1 MNFKTITHLL
11 RLRPSFIVLML
22 GGALTGHAWQSS
34 LYPES
39 WTPPENA
46 DFYTDQLIQDF
57 SYAGYKR
64 GEEPLPNV
72 TGPIFDVTDAPYGA
86 DPTGASDS
94 TVAIQSA
101 IDAAASAGGGVVY
114 LPAGNYSISPQGGSC
129 LLISSSDIVL
139 RGDGAASTFLT
150 NTETNMRSKQVIRV
164 RAASVSTEAAVSITA
179 DLNNPT
185 RRLPVATPGSFAVGD
200 FVRLKWSFTD
210 EWIADHNQQS
220 YWSEATGT
228 PVDAEYTREVVAIN
242 QAEGWIEIDAPT
254 RYMMK
259 VRDNARVEKINGLL
273 SGVGIESLAIGNVQH
288 PDDTSTWEEGD
299 WNDPTKP
306 AYQTHQSYILFM
318 QYARDSWI
326 TGVESY
332 QPAGNTSTCHML
344 SNGILVSRSF
354 RITVQDCVMSR
365 PQYGG
370 AGGNGYMF
378 RLSRTS
384 ESLVQNCIADFSR
397 HGIVVSDAGTSGNV
411 FLNCEDRETKRSTGH
426 TGSYITNGSGSDNHM
441 HFSHSN
447 LWDSCHAHNSYY
459 TASHR
464 GIWGTIPHALTSAHG
479 VYWNTSGSGTRYE
492 NEPIV
497 RSEQGRYGYVIGT
510 SGTASGASN
519 TIDGNTAPADILE
532 GIGIGDSLEPQS
544 LYADQLAKRLQG
556 LLIFMEEDATVEV
569 TASHPLSPSVYN
581 YGTGA
586 ASYSWTQV
594 SGPTATFDDSAS
606 LETTVALPSE
616 GTYVLRLTVD
626 SGTHSVSEDI
636 TLTVFVNTAPVVE
649 AGENQTKSNEAGQLW
664 TPNQINTAAWYD
676 AGDTASITASGG
688 AVTQWNDKSGN
699 SRHLSQLDALSR
711 PATSNRTLNARNV
724 LDFDGSDF
732 MTNAGIGAEI
742 RSLFVVFVS
751 DQTIT
756 SSSGNQS
763 LTSTVGDEVSSGLV
777 LGASTG
783 AFSGEV
789 LTVFDEDEPNN
800 YVDRQGVSDTTLA
813 AINPGANFVSSVLGT
828 NWFLGLNGSGDL
840 RDLTSGTRNA
850 LTFTASFGVGAGLRR
865 SDETIG
871 FFDGGIAEI
880 LCLSTGVDAS
890 TRQNIEGYLAHKWG
904 LSVQLPGDHPHK
916 TAPPEGF
923 SVTATLEGSV
933 SDAEGHD
940 LVISWSVVSGPAPV
954 TFDSPNAATT
964 TALFTLPGD
973 YVLRLS
979 ASDGF
984 ATTVDELSVTVAE
997 ISTPVDDNTNG
1008 IDDAWELSNFGA
1020 LLGEEDIRHESG
1032 VPYYFLYLAG
1042 WMSGEAVGDA
1052 GRIDIVRESSASS
1065 PIITWDFAE
1074 GFELGVHAEIWVSTD
1089 LVDWVPLPSDH
1100 YSHST
1105 ESVNGKT
1112 RHTVE
1117 VTHDYGERLFLRL
1130 QDPFYTPTGD
1140 QLIYSDDFGGDLSQ
1154 WVLEQEPGGTT
1165 TVVDS
1170 QMDIYSP
1177 GGSTIWFK
1185 HKLDGS
1191 VRIEYTA
1198 TMVDEGGPHDRVSDL
1213 NCFWM
1218 AIDPDH
1224 PEDLFASN
1232 QRDGSFAT
1240 YDPLRLY
1247 YVGYGAND
1255 NTTTRFRRYPGD
1267 GTRPLLP
1274 EYDLSDPKFML
1285 TANQPVRIT
1294 IVTDGSTVQFL
1305 RDDEIVY
1312 DIQDPSP
1319 FTQGWFGL
1327 RTVRNHMWID
1337 DFKIYQLGVD

>member
-72 TGPIFDVTDAPYGA
+72 TGPIFNVTDAPYGA

-164 RAASVSTEAAVSITA
+164 NASVIAEAAVSITE

-185 RRLPVATPGSFAVGD
+185 RRLPVATPESFAVGD

-220 YWSEATGT
+220 FWSEATGT
-228 PVDAEYTREVVAIN
+228 PSDAQYTREVVAVN
-242 QAEGWIEIDAPT
+242 QAGGWIEIDAPT

-544 LYADQLAKRLQG
+544 LYADQLAKRMQG
-556 LLIFMEEDATVEV
+556 LLLFMEEDATVEV

-581 YGTGA
+581 YGTGP

-594 SGPTATFDDSAS
+594 SGPTATFDAAAS

-616 GTYVLRLTVD
+616 GIYVFELAATD
-626 SGTHSVSEDI
+626 GTKLATEQI
-636 TLTVFVNTAPVVE
+636 TLTVLAEIVDPLSHPATRVAVDQIIGDAQENANVPGYYAANNYTTVGGTGSFSELNRTDSNVVYRYE
-649 AGENQTKSNEAGQLW
+649 LPTLPAGEIITGLSF
-664 TPNQINTAAWYD
+664 TYQINAFRDHSDDDYQLDTYLLDTIDPTTTGTDLYYQGPSD
-676 AGDTASITASGG
+676 ASHALVGSHFEASGTDVG
-688 AVTQWNDKSGN
+688 SIDLVPNVDVTFTLESGEALALLQSFYSGN
-699 SRHLSQLDALSR
+699 TPVRSEAALRFNLDQDYSGSLGQSALNR
-711 PATSNRTLNARNV
+711 YILNNWAAT
-724 LDFDGSDF
+724 
-732 MTNAGIGAEI
+732 
-742 RSLFVVFVS
+742 
-751 DQTIT
+751 
-756 SSSGNQS
+756 
-763 LTSTVGDEVSSGLV
+763 SGLV
-777 LGASTG
+777 I
-783 AFSGEV
+783 
-789 LTVFDEDEPNN
+789 LTM
-800 YVDRQGVSDTTLA
+800 
-813 AINPGANFVSSVLGT
+813 PGAYSDWAASYDLGGQT
-828 NWFLGLNGSGDL
+828 AVGDDPDKDGIVNMLEAWF
-840 RDLTSGTRNA
+840 GTDP
-850 LTFTASFGVGAGLRR
+850 T
-865 SDETIG
+865 
-871 FFDGGIAEI
+871 
-880 LCLSTGVDAS
+880 DAS
-890 TRQNIEGYLAHKWG
+890 TSLSSLESDGTVITFTHPKNPRAPSDIVGSYQWSPNLVDWYPNFGGPVGGPTVSFSSLTNEGSA
-904 LSVQLPGDHPHK
+904 
-916 TAPPEGF
+916 T
-923 SVTATLEGSV
+923 VTAT
-933 SDAEGHD
+933 
-940 LVISWSVVSGPAPV
+940 
-954 TFDSPNAATT
+954 
-964 TALFTLPGD
+964 
-973 YVLRLS
+973 
-979 ASDGF
+979 ASE
-984 ATTVDELSVTVAE
+984 A
-997 ISTPVDDNTNG
+997 
-1008 IDDAWELSNFGA
+1008 
-1020 LLGEEDIRHESG
+1020 
-1032 VPYYFLYLAG
+1032 
-1042 WMSGEAVGDA
+1042 MS
-1052 GRIDIVRESSASS
+1052 RI
-1065 PIITWDFAE
+1065 
-1074 GFELGVHAEIWVSTD
+1074 
-1089 LVDWVPLPSDH
+1089 
-1100 YSHST
+1100 
-1105 ESVNGKT
+1105 
-1112 RHTVE
+1112 
-1117 VTHDYGERLFLRL
+1117 FLR
-1130 QDPFYTPTGD
+1130 
-1140 QLIYSDDFGGDLSQ
+1140 
-1154 WVLEQEPGGTT
+1154 VVVEQ
-1165 TVVDS
+1165 
-1170 QMDIYSP
+1170 
-1177 GGSTIWFK
+1177 
-1185 HKLDGS
+1185 
-1191 VRIEYTA
+1191 
-1198 TMVDEGGPHDRVSDL
+1198 
-1213 NCFWM
+1213 N
-1218 AIDPDH
+1218 
-1224 PEDLFASN
+1224 
-1232 QRDGSFAT
+1232 
-1240 YDPLRLY
+1240 
-1247 YVGYGAND
+1247 
-1255 NTTTRFRRYPGD
+1255 
-1267 GTRPLLP
+1267 
-1274 EYDLSDPKFML
+1274 
-1285 TANQPVRIT
+1285 
-1294 IVTDGSTVQFL
+1294 
-1305 RDDEIVY
+1305 
-1312 DIQDPSP
+1312 
-1319 FTQGWFGL
+1319 
-1327 RTVRNHMWID
+1327 
-1337 DFKIYQLGVD
+1337 